1 MDQEGFLPI
10 GLIASFHRVQALT
23 TNIALIVEVS
33 TFFYLLWREISD
45 FTPFYNF
52 FECVIL
58 KHWILDSSEI
68 IFFWLLHSENFYMVT
83 CVMVMNS
90 FIG

>member
-33 TFFYLLWREISD
+33 TFFLPAVEG
-45 FTPFYNF
+45 NF
-52 FECVIL
+52 RFCSRLQIFERHPDQ
-58 KHWILDSSEI
+58 HWI
-68 IFFWLLHSENFYMVT
+68 
-83 CVMVMNS
+83 
-90 FIG
+90 

>member
-33 TFFYLLWREISD
+33 IFFFLLRREISD
-45 FTPFYNF
+45 SAAASKFMS
-52 FECVIL
+52 VIL
-58 KHWILDSSEI
+58 INTGFEDH
-68 IFFWLLHSENFYMVT
+68 FLLANRLIQSENIYMVT
-83 CVMVMNS
+83 CEMDIE
-90 FIG
+90 FH

>member
-33 TFFYLLWREISD
+33 TFFFLPWREI
-45 FTPFYNF
+45 PALF
-52 FECVIL
+52 FLFIMYFQKYFLASANTKKVTAAAFMLRCDVFL
-58 KHWILDSSEI
+58 
-68 IFFWLLHSENFYMVT
+68 FFFFPLLGFE
-83 CVMVMNS
+83 
-90 FIG
+90 GQ

>member
-33 TFFYLLWREISD
+33 TFFFLLWREISD
-45 FTPFYNF
+45 SAATFKFLS
-52 FECVIL
+52 VIL
-58 KHWILDSSEI
+58 INI
-68 IFFWLLHSENFYMVT
+68 
-83 CVMVMNS
+83 
-90 FIG
+90 

>member
-33 TFFYLLWREISD
+33 TFSCYCGEKSTFSIILLWL
-45 FTPFYNF
+45 TG
-52 FECVIL
+52 
-58 KHWILDSSEI
+58 
-68 IFFWLLHSENFYMVT
+68 SENLYIVT
-83 CVMVMNS
+83 CMSNL
-90 FIG
+90 IK

>member
-33 TFFYLLWREISD
+33 TFFS
-45 FTPFYNF
+45 T
-52 FECVIL
+52 
-58 KHWILDSSEI
+58 
-68 IFFWLLHSENFYMVT
+68 
-83 CVMVMNS
+83 
-90 FIG
+90 